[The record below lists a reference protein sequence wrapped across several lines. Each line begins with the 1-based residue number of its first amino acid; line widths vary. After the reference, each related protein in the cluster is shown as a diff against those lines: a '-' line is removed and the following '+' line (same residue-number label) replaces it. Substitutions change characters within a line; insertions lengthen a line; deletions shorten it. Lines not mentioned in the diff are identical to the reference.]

1 MHLSKNIITVIL
13 PEIMEIL
20 YEYEANYGHYLKS
33 VFFLLPILLRG
44 CLHVELRS
52 STNRQHDSQS
62 RPNAIWSFLVKLT

>member
-33 VFFLLPILLRG
+33 VSVCSP
-44 CLHVELRS
+44 S
-52 STNRQHDSQS
+52 SVALCMMSYDPPLTDSMIHRAAQMLFDHS
-62 RPNAIWSFLVKLT
+62 

>member
-33 VFFLLPILLRG
+33 VFSAPHPLWLFA
-44 CLHVELRS
+44 C
-52 STNRQHDSQS
+52 
-62 RPNAIWSFLVKLT
+62 